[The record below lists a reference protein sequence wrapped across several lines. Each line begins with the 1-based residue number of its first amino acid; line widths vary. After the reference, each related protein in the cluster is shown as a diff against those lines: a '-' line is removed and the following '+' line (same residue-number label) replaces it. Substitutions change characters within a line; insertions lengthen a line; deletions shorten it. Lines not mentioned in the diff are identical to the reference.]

1 MTSPTLVYRRLTVN
15 FARSV
20 NTTTQIP
27 VTMQV
32 VLTPLAP
39 ATSVLA
45 GGTFVE
51 APVAREVVL
60 SATVNSVV
68 FRLVP
73 TDLPGLSQR
82 VLYRIAWRPGG
93 VTGRTFTYDFAMP
106 DADVSFEQLN
116 SLGYV
121 IGGEAYLQHAD
132 LGRAGGVARLDDDGK
147 VVDAAGTPSANSSD
161 ITVLSQALQVE
172 RVTRQNADEQT
183 RLDLEASLGV
193 QANQIVNTTNS
204 TVSSVRAELTTLI
217 TNEIAARQ
225 ATDASLAFKADL
237 VSGKIPL
244 AQIPDAARTQG
255 VQVTD
260 QAAML
265 ALTTGQVQQFDFAI
279 RPDGVFALLGTDPS
293 QLGHWSKLNKV
304 TSVNGF
310 DGEVVL
316 NLSSVA
322 ANGGTIAQSQ
332 VTDLAGTLAG
342 KASTI
347 ALATTNGRITAIET
361 DTTVV
366 KTVAGVIPNALNDNR
381 MAYLDVT
388 GQFITRKDGTIISGA
403 GGAVSSVNGKAGAVS
418 LSLTDVAT
426 VGGAVPQAQVTGLST
441 TLSGKVDTTDTRLTN
456 SRTPTAH
463 ATSHA
468 AGGSDALTLTT
479 AQVTGLA
486 TTLTGYGNRIGD
498 LETRVT
504 GIETSGTGSGGS
516 GTVGVLSWFSGTA
529 TTGNLNSLVLHSP
542 FGYNPANP
550 SANAQGFYY
559 NPAGAPSSE
568 VRYPY
573 ISPGG
578 NLKLVRWDTAA
589 AADPEYATQ
598 AALDAVSLTVAGKA
612 DTTALAG
619 LAIPAATGTPS
630 AQYYRGD
637 KTWQVLNQDV
647 VPSGTANKVF
657 TAAEQT
663 KLAGIAAGATVNS
676 TNATLLARANHTGT
690 QVASTISDFSTAA
703 DARITAALG
712 TTVQAQ
718 IAAGTTTQYF
728 RGDKTFQTLNAA
740 AVTGAEATVN
750 KNQLNGYAGL
760 DATGKLLTSVLP
772 SSALTTVIE
781 VTTKTAMLSL
791 TATQV
796 QPGDIC
802 IITAT
807 TDQGSY
813 ILSAADPSVATNWKL
828 LGGSAGAAVTR
839 VNGLV
844 GDVTITAASLGAL
857 TAGTSATVGAQ
868 IGSIFNLSTTLD
880 GKINS
885 TTLASTVLNRPT
897 WALAGATP
905 TTAPTLEKILTDST
919 SVKQVATY
927 VATINITSLNGQQ
940 PADGIALMPIG
951 STVLLTAQN
960 SQVSSVLNGLWQVN
974 SGAWTR
980 VTDMAASTYF
990 TRGTVVAVSSGT
1002 HANTLW
1008 QVTSASGVVDT
1019 NAMSWAKITTAYVP
1033 SGGDGITITGSTS
1046 FAVKAKLPTQVGA
1059 NTAANPN
1066 RMLPSGIVVDATG
1079 VSVDTA
1085 VVARKYVGDVPV
1097 GSPTPT
1103 APRIY
1108 HNLGTRRVLVQV
1120 IETSGTNAAVLVG
1133 WTATNENYIDL
1144 EFSVAPI
1151 TGQWAVIVIG

>member
-1 MTSPTLVYRRLTVN
+1 LTSPTLIYRRLTVN

-39 ATSVLA
+39 TTSVLA

-82 VLYRIAWRPGG
+82 VPYRIAWRSGG

-106 DADVSFEQLN
+106 DADLSFEQLN

-132 LGRAGGVARLDDDGK
+132 LGQAGGVARLNDDGK

-161 ITVLSQALQVE
+161 ITVLSQAIQSE
-172 RVTRQNADEQT
+172 RIARQNADDQT
-183 RLDLEASLGV
+183 RVDLEASLGV

-204 TVSSVRAELTTLI
+204 AVSGVRAELTTLI

-244 AQIPDAARTQG
+244 AQIPNAARTQG

-265 ALTTGQVQQFDFAI
+265 ALTTDQVQQFDFAI

-293 QLGHWSKLNKV
+293 QIGHWSKLNKV

-316 NLSSVA
+316 NLSHVA
-322 ANGGTIAQSQ
+322 ANGGAITQSQ
-332 VTDLAGTLAG
+332 VTDLAGALAG

-347 ALATTNGRITAIET
+347 SLATTNGRITAIET
-361 DTTVV
+361 DSTIV
-366 KTVAGVIPNALNDNR
+366 KTVAGVIPNALNDTR
-381 MAYLDVT
+381 MAYLDAT
-388 GQFITRKDGTIISGA
+388 GNFITRKDGTIISGA

-598 AALDAVSLTVAGKA
+598 AALDAVSLTIAGKA
-612 DTTALAG
+612 DTTALAA
-619 LAIPAATGTPS
+619 LTITAGTT
-630 AQYYRGD
+630 AQYFRGD
-637 KTWQVLNQDV
+637 KTFQALTQDV

-676 TNATLLARANHTGT
+676 TNATLLDRTNHTGT
-690 QVASTISDFSTAA
+690 QVAATISNFSTAA

-718 IAAGTTTQYF
+718 IAAGNTTQYF

-740 AVTGAEATVN
+740 AVTGAEATAN

-772 SSALTTVIE
+772 SSALTTVTE

-813 ILSAADPSVATNWKL
+813 VLSAADPSVATNWKL

-839 VNGLV
+839 VNGSV

-897 WALAGATP
+897 WSTTTGATA

-919 SVKQVATY
+919 PVKQIATY

-940 PADGIALMPIG
+940 PADGIALMPLG
-951 STVLLTAQN
+951 STVLLTAQG
-960 SQVSSVLNGLWQVN
+960 SAVSSVLNGLWQVN

-980 VTDMAASTYF
+980 ATDMAAGSYLVK
-990 TRGTVVAVSSGT
+990 GTTVAVSSGT

-1019 NAMSWAKITTAYVP
+1019 NTMSWVKITTAYVP
-1033 SGGDGITITGSTS
+1033 SGGDGITITGNTS
-1046 FAVKAKLPTQVGA
+1046 FAVKAKLPTQVGT
-1059 NTAANPN
+1059 NTAADPN
-1066 RMLPSGIVVDATG
+1066 RLLSNGIVVDSTG
-1079 VSVDTA
+1079 VSVDTT
-1085 VVARKYVGDVPV
+1085 VVARKYVVDVPA
-1097 GSPTPT
+1097 GSTT
-1103 APRIY
+1103 PRIY

-1133 WTATNENYIDL
+1133 WTATNVNYLDL

>member
-1 MTSPTLVYRRLTVN
+1 MTSPTLIYRRLTVN

-39 ATSVLA
+39 TTSVLA

-82 VLYRIAWRPGG
+82 VPYRIAWRSGG

-106 DADVSFEQLN
+106 DADLSFEQLN

-132 LGRAGGVARLDDDGK
+132 LGQAGGVARLNDDGK

-161 ITVLSQALQVE
+161 ITVLSQAIQSE
-172 RVTRQNADEQT
+172 RIARQNADDQT
-183 RLDLEASLGV
+183 RVDLEASLGV

-204 TVSSVRAELTTLI
+204 AVSGVRAELTTLI

-244 AQIPDAARTQG
+244 AQIPNAARTQG

-265 ALTTGQVQQFDFAI
+265 ALTTDQVQQFDFAI

-293 QLGHWSKLNKV
+293 QIGHWSKLNKV

-316 NLSSVA
+316 NLSHVA
-322 ANGGTIAQSQ
+322 ANGGAITQSQ
-332 VTDLAGTLAG
+332 VTDLAGALAG

-347 ALATTNGRITAIET
+347 SLATTNGRITAIET
-361 DTTVV
+361 DSTIV
-366 KTVAGVIPNALNDNR
+366 KTVAGVIPNALNDTR
-381 MAYLDVT
+381 MAYLDAT
-388 GQFITRKDGTIISGA
+388 GNFITRKDGTIISGA

-598 AALDAVSLTVAGKA
+598 AALDAVSLTIAGKA
-612 DTTALAG
+612 DTTALAA
-619 LAIPAATGTPS
+619 LTITAGTT
-630 AQYYRGD
+630 AQYFRGD
-637 KTWQVLNQDV
+637 KTFQALTQDV

-676 TNATLLARANHTGT
+676 TNATLLDRTNHTGT
-690 QVASTISDFSTAA
+690 QVAATISNFSTAA

-718 IAAGTTTQYF
+718 IAAGNTTQYF

-740 AVTGAEATVN
+740 AVTGAEATAN

-772 SSALTTVIE
+772 SSALTTVTE

-813 ILSAADPSVATNWKL
+813 VLSAADPSVATNWKL

-839 VNGLV
+839 VNGSV

-897 WALAGATP
+897 WSTTTGATA

-919 SVKQVATY
+919 PVKQIATY

-940 PADGIALMPIG
+940 PADGIALMPLG
-951 STVLLTAQN
+951 STVLLTAQG
-960 SQVSSVLNGLWQVN
+960 SAVSSVLNGLWQVN

-980 VTDMAASTYF
+980 ATDMAAGSYLVK
-990 TRGTVVAVSSGT
+990 GTTVAVSSGT

-1019 NAMSWAKITTAYVP
+1019 NTMSWVKITTAYVP
-1033 SGGDGITITGSTS
+1033 SGGDGITITGNTS
-1046 FAVKAKLPTQVGA
+1046 FAVKAKLPTQVGT
-1059 NTAANPN
+1059 NTAADPN
-1066 RMLPSGIVVDATG
+1066 RLLSNGIVVDSTG
-1079 VSVDTA
+1079 VSVDTT
-1085 VVARKYVGDVPV
+1085 VVARKYVVDVPA
-1097 GSPTPT
+1097 GSTT
-1103 APRIY
+1103 PRIY

-1133 WTATNENYIDL
+1133 WTATNVNYLDL

>member
-1 MTSPTLVYRRLTVN
+1 LTVN

-132 LGRAGGVARLDDDGK
+132 LGRAGGVARLNDDGK

-204 TVSSVRAELTTLI
+204 TVSNVRAELSTLI

-244 AQIPDAARTQG
+244 TQIPDAARTQG

-265 ALTTGQVQQFDFAI
+265 ALTTAQVQQFDFAI

-304 TSVNGF
+304 TSVNGL

-316 NLSSVA
+316 NLSQVA
-322 ANGGTIAQSQ
+322 ANGGAIAQSQ

-366 KTVAGVIPNALNDNR
+366 KTVGGVIPNALNDSR

-403 GGAVSSVNGKAGAVS
+403 GGAVSSVNGKAGVVS

-426 VGGAVPQAQVTGLST
+426 VGGTVPQAQVTDLST

-542 FGYNPANP
+542 FGYNPANA

-573 ISPGG
+573 LTPNGH
-578 NLKLVRWDTAA
+578 LKLVKWDETAA
-589 AADPEYATQ
+589 TDPVYATQ
-598 AALDAVSLTVAGKA
+598 TALDAVSLTVAGKA

-619 LAIPAATGTPS
+619 LGITAATGTQS

-676 TNATLLARANHTGT
+676 TNATLLDRANHTGT
-690 QVASTISDFSTAA
+690 QVAATISNFSTAA

-718 IAAGTTTQYF
+718 IATGTTTQYF

-740 AVTGAEATVN
+740 AVTGAEATAN
-750 KNQLNGYAGL
+750 KNQNNGYAGL
-760 DATGKLLTSVLP
+760 DAAGKLLTSVLP
-772 SSALTTVIE
+772 SSALTTVTE
-781 VTTKTAMLSL
+781 VTTRNGMTAL
-791 TATQV
+791 TAAQV

-807 TDQGSY
+807 DDQGSY
-813 ILSAADPSVATNWKL
+813 ILSTADPTVFANWKK
-828 LGGSAGAAVTR
+828 LGGNAGGITS
-839 VNGLV
+839 VNGV
-844 GDVTITAASLGAL
+844 TSGAVTITAAGLGAL

-885 TTLASTVLNRPT
+885 TTLASTILNRPT
-897 WALAGATP
+897 WAATAGANA

-919 SVKQVATY
+919 PVKQVATY

-951 STVLLTAQN
+951 STVLLTAQG
-960 SQVSSVLNGLWQVN
+960 SYSSSVLNGLWQVN

-980 VTDMAASTYF
+980 TTDMAASTYF
-990 TRGTVVAVSSGT
+990 VKGTVVAVSSGT
-1002 HANTLW
+1002 HANTFW
-1008 QVTSASGVVDT
+1008 QLTSTSGIVDT
-1019 NAMSWAKITTAYVP
+1019 NTMSWAKITTAYVP
-1033 SGGDGITITGSTS
+1033 SGGDGITITSNTS
-1046 FAVKAKLPTQVGA
+1046 FAVKAKLPTQVGT
-1059 NTAANPN
+1059 NTLADPN
-1066 RMLPSGIVVDATG
+1066 RMLSSGILVDTTG
-1079 VSVDTA
+1079 VSVDTT

-1097 GSPTPT
+1097 GSPIPT
-1103 APRIY
+1103 ISRIY

-1133 WTATNENYIDL
+1133 WTATNLNYIDL
-1144 EFSVAPI
+1144 EFAVAPI

>member
-1 MTSPTLVYRRLTVN
+1 LTVN

-39 ATSVLA
+39 TTSVLA

-82 VLYRIAWRPGG
+82 VPYRIAWRSGG

-106 DADVSFEQLN
+106 DADLSFEQLN

-132 LGRAGGVARLDDDGK
+132 LGQAGGVARLNDDGK

-161 ITVLSQALQVE
+161 ITVLSQAIQSE
-172 RVTRQNADEQT
+172 RIARQNADDQT
-183 RLDLEASLGV
+183 RVDLEASLGV

-204 TVSSVRAELTTLI
+204 AVSGVRAELTTLI

-244 AQIPDAARTQG
+244 AQIPNAARTQG

-265 ALTTGQVQQFDFAI
+265 ALTTDQVQQFDFAI

-293 QLGHWSKLNKV
+293 QIGHWSKLNKV

-316 NLSSVA
+316 NLSHVA
-322 ANGGTIAQSQ
+322 ANGGAITQSQ
-332 VTDLAGTLAG
+332 VTDLAGALAG

-347 ALATTNGRITAIET
+347 SLATTNGRITAIET
-361 DTTVV
+361 DSTIV
-366 KTVAGVIPNALNDNR
+366 KTVAGVIPNALNDTR
-381 MAYLDVT
+381 MAYLDAT
-388 GQFITRKDGTIISGA
+388 GNFITRKDGTIISGA
-403 GGAVSSVNGKAGAVS
+403 GGAVSSVNGKGGAVS

-598 AALDAVSLTVAGKA
+598 AALDAVSLTIAGKA
-612 DTTALAG
+612 DTTALAA
-619 LAIPAATGTPS
+619 LTITAGTT
-630 AQYYRGD
+630 AQYFRGD
-637 KTWQVLNQDV
+637 KTFQALTQDV

-676 TNATLLARANHTGT
+676 TNATLLDRTNHTGT
-690 QVASTISDFSTAA
+690 QVAATISNFSTAA

-718 IAAGTTTQYF
+718 IAAGNTTQYF

-740 AVTGAEATVN
+740 AVTGAEATAN

-772 SSALTTVIE
+772 SSALTTVTE

-813 ILSAADPSVATNWKL
+813 VLSAADPSVATNWKL

-839 VNGLV
+839 VNGSV

-897 WALAGATP
+897 WSTTTGATA

-919 SVKQVATY
+919 PVKQIATY

-940 PADGIALMPIG
+940 PADGIALMPLG
-951 STVLLTAQN
+951 STVLLTAQG
-960 SQVSSVLNGLWQVN
+960 SAVSSVLNGLWQVN

-980 VTDMAASTYF
+980 ATDMAAGSYLVK
-990 TRGTVVAVSSGT
+990 GTTVAVSSGT

-1019 NAMSWAKITTAYVP
+1019 NTMSWVKITTAYVP
-1033 SGGDGITITGSTS
+1033 SGGDGITITGNTS
-1046 FAVKAKLPTQVGA
+1046 FAVKAKLPTQVGT
-1059 NTAANPN
+1059 NTAADPN
-1066 RMLPSGIVVDATG
+1066 RLLSNGIVVDSTG
-1079 VSVDTA
+1079 VSVDTT
-1085 VVARKYVGDVPV
+1085 VVARKYVVDVPA
-1097 GSPTPT
+1097 GSTT
-1103 APRIY
+1103 PRIY

-1133 WTATNENYIDL
+1133 WTATNVNYLDL